1 MILCIYGIVSLNSSS
16 EDCIYSSEEDAVS
29 SSSESCSDCRM
40 TGECSGVSGIV
51 MLQHFFESWSH
62 CRTTGECSTV
72 VSCTVM
78 LYSSIEAG
86 ISSSESCSDGRMSGE
101 CSGVTMILHC
111 SLGSITSSSSTS
123 FMKTKIVSF

>member
-1 MILCIYGIVSLNSSS
+1 
-16 EDCIYSSEEDAVS
+16 
-29 SSSESCSDCRM
+29 M
-40 TGECSGVSGIV
+40 TGECPGVSGTV
-51 MLQHFFESWSH
+51 MLQHFFESCSH
-62 CRTTGECSTV
+62 CRTTGEYSTV
-72 VSCTVM
+72 SGTVT
-78 LYSSIEAG
+78 LHSSLEAG